1 MYCFIVNPVAGHGR
15 CLRLM
20 ELLTQKL
27 LHQNVEYEVVY
38 TDKAGHAQALAGEAA
53 HRGCSAVVVVGGDGT
68 VKEAAA
74 GLVEAGGSV
83 PLGIIPGGTGND
95 YRRVLG
101 IPLDCLE
108 ALDVILQGTRRT
120 VDAATFNGKL
130 FLNIGSAGFDAAVV
144 RTTSRL
150 KWLGALSYYAAVFLT
165 LVGYRARRVRLWVD
179 DVLVQE
185 RDMLLMAAG
194 NGCYYGGGMKALP
207 QSQPDDGILEVCVAD
222 GVPPWKIAALF
233 PQFTVGGHGRFSF
246 VHFHRCTSVRVESLK
261 GTFAV
266 QTDGEVYEDVTDA
279 LFRVLPRALQVLAPS
294 AANTPM

>member
-20 ELLTQKL
+20 EELTKKL
-27 LHQNVEYEVVY
+27 LHQNIEYEVVY
-38 TDKAGHAQALAGEAA
+38 TDKAGHAQALARDAA
-53 HRGCSAVVVVGGDGT
+53 QNGCSAVIVVGGDGT

-74 GLVEAGGSV
+74 GLVDAGGTV

-101 IPLDCLE
+101 IPLDCQE
-108 ALDVILQGTRRT
+108 ALDVILRGNRRA
-120 VDAATFNGKL
+120 VDAATFNGMV

-144 RTTSRL
+144 QRTSKL
-150 KWLGALSYYAAVFLT
+150 KWMGRLSYYAAVFLT

-194 NGCYYGGGMKALP
+194 NGRFYGGGMKALP
-207 QSQPDDGILEVCVAD
+207 QSQFDDGMLDVCVAD

-233 PQFTVGGHGRFSF
+233 PQFTVGAHGKFPF
-246 VHFHRCTSVRVESLK
+246 VHFHRCTSVRVESLR
-261 GTFAV
+261 GSFSV
-266 QTDGEVYEDVTDA
+266 QTDGEVYENVTDA
-279 LFRVLPRALQVLAPS
+279 LFCILPRALQVLAP
-294 AANTPM
+294 